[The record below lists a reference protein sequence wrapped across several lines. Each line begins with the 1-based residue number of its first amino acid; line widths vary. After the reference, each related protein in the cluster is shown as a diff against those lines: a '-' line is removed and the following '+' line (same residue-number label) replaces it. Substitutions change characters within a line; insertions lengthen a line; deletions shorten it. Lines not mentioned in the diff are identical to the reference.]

1 MSDVSIEVVPFD
13 AVREVLGR
21 AQPGASLLLG
31 NGFSIACDPRYSYR
45 ALREHAEDLLPKVS
59 LALLDRLET
68 DNLEQVMQIVEDA
81 RWVAEQF
88 DQPGFNQD
96 LTSAHAATCLA
107 LVQAL
112 AADHLTSPQ
121 QIDRDRDRSSH
132 AVAFL
137 SLFERV
143 FTTNYD
149 LLLYWTMM
157 KDAGHRDQGY
167 NYRDGFRRPE
177 GEQFGEF
184 DETVDVN
191 VFYLHGAL
199 HLYEHQNGDQI
210 SARKHVRTGN
220 RGLVK
225 IVKSTL
231 ECGDFPLF
239 VAGGRPEQKLE
250 TIHRSP
256 YLTRCFDAFSRV
268 DGPLVI
274 FGWSLGDSDR
284 HLLKALASNRS
295 LGTVYLSFYGDPD
308 SPSNLRLRATVAE
321 LCEEAAQLRGQPLK
335 VALFPSQ
342 EAGVWGRAGG

>member
-1 MSDVSIEVVPFD
+1 MSAATIEVVPFD
-13 AVREVLGR
+13 AVREVLER
-21 AQPGASLLLG
+21 SEPAASLLLG

-45 ALREHAEDLLPKVS
+45 ALREHAEDLLPEVS
-59 LALLDRLET
+59 RALLDRLDT

-88 DQPGFNQD
+88 DRPGFDRD
-96 LTSAHAATCLA
+96 LASAHAKTCLA

-112 AADHLTSPQ
+112 AADHLTSPR

-137 SLFERV
+137 SLFSRV

-177 GEQFGEF
+177 GEQYGEF
-184 DETVDVN
+184 DGSVDVN

-199 HLYEHQNGDQI
+199 HLYEHQVEQST

-231 ECGDFPLF
+231 ERGDFPLF

-250 TIHRSP
+250 TIRRSP
-256 YLTRCFDAFSRV
+256 YLRRCFDAFSQL

-284 HLLKALASNRS
+284 HLLKALASNPQ
-295 LGTVYLSFYGDPD
+295 LGTVYLSFYGDAD

-321 LCEEAAQLRGQPLK
+321 LCEEAASLRGQPLE
-335 VALFPSQ
+335 VTLFPSQ
-342 EAGVWGRAGG
+342 GAGVWG